1 MAVNEE
7 NVSKLFSILSHKL
20 RRDILVILYEKKEQS
35 FSDLMNGL
43 NIDTGTISF
52 HLRKLKLFLEQTPTG
67 KYKLNSFGQNA
78 LRLIKDTEALSIE
91 ADFLEQKSNIH
102 IAKFSRRVLAFVI
115 DIGVA
120 FTITTATTLAT
131 EIPVLFS
138 GQYFLNINI
147 LLFLGLLWLYST
159 LLEGFAGQTLG
170 KSLFRI
176 KVVSIGGKKLYYDN
190 AAVRN
195 FGKCFL
201 LPIDLLVGLR
211 LKDKRFIKFFDK
223 FSGTTVIK
231 L

>member
-1 MAVNEE
+1 MATNEE
-7 NVSKLFSILSHKL
+7 KVSKIFNILSHKL
-20 RRDILVILYEKKEQS
+20 RRDILVILFEKKEQS
-35 FSDLMNGL
+35 FSDLMNAL
-43 NIDTGTISF
+43 NVDTGKMSF
-52 HLRKLKLFLEQTPTG
+52 HLRNLKLFLEQTPTG

-78 LRLIKDTEALSIE
+78 LRLIKDVDAISIE
-91 ADFLEQKSNIH
+91 ADFFELKSNIH
-102 IAKFSRRVLAFVI
+102 VAKFSRRALAFVI
-115 DIGVA
+115 DMGVA

-138 GQYFLNINI
+138 GQYLLNINI
-147 LLFLGLLWLYST
+147 LLFLGLLWVYST

-176 KVVSIGGKKLYYDN
+176 KVVSVSGKKLYYDN

-211 LKDKRFIKFFDK
+211 LKDERFIKFFDK